1 MQSVSKNKSDMEK
14 IKVSIKTISGNA
26 DVFEVTALKG
36 RLSLFSFFKGIETW
50 NFNAHG
56 IGRSW
61 VKSDEFPLDYFK
73 RLCQAICFISLGLTE
88 FPEIE
93 LTSEAKKLLKI
104 K

>member
-1 MQSVSKNKSDMEK
+1 MKT
-14 IKVSIKTISGNA
+14 IKVNVLTVPGNA
-26 DVFEVTALKG
+26 DVFQVTAIGG
-36 RLSLFSFFKGIETW
+36 RLSLFSFFKGIGIETW

-61 VKSDEFPLDYFK
+61 AKSDEFPIDYFK
-73 RLCQAICFISLGLTE
+73 RLCQAICFVSLGLEE

-93 LTSEAKKLLKI
+93 LTANAKKLLKI